1 MPLQRL
7 QPLLPGGV
15 VGEVG
20 VGAPPPMGAG
30 EGAREAGPEKGGGA
44 EQDHPERWVSGHH
57 LLKHVCS
64 GGAIPV

>member
-15 VGEVG
+15 VGEVR
-20 VGAPPPMGAG
+20 VGAPPPIGAG
-30 EGAREAGPEKGGGA
+30 EGAKEAGPEKGGGA

-57 LLKHVCS
+57 
-64 GGAIPV
+64 